1 LTKREHMFASKVERM
16 LANKLGVNLSAYDR
30 EVSSK

>member
-1 LTKREHMFASKVERM
+1 MFASKVERM
-16 LANKLGVNLSAYDR
+16 AADQLGVNWSAYDR